1 MDYLFPVDELAS
13 LLDLVE
19 SYLEIIVPSIESVI
33 CELLALRKDNN
44 ASKSINLS
52 LNSLI
57 DDHIAKFVLCTLDR
71 NTNTLAHTSKCN
83 ARVVSLDDSDVVLNK
98 LAYQLDHMILRVQS
112 SFLKWLEHSHV
123 CSDCLFFQWGE
134 FVRQELFDKFAK
146 QLFFLKFP
154 WVH

>member
-13 LLDLVE
+13 LLDLVQ

-71 NTNTLAHTSKCN
+71 NTNTLAHTSKCD

-98 LAYQLDHMILRVQS
+98 LAYQLNHMILRVE
-112 SFLKWLEHSHV
+112 SFRLEWLKHFHV
-123 CSDCLFFQWGE
+123 CSDCLFFEWGE
-134 FVRQELFDKFAK
+134 FVREEFLDKLAK
-146 QLFFLKFP
+146 QFFFLKLP